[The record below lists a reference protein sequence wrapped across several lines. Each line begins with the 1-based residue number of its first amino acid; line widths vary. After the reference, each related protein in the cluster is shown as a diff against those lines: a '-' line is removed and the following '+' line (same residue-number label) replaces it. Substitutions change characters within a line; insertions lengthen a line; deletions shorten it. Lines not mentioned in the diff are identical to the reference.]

1 MTFPIGLSNRH
12 LEMWSLRRGG
22 QTLSKIAGK
31 LGVSRQAVSQALMGV
46 EEKIEKTLLGAASA
60 SRIKVE
66 HIDATKGILKGYSHE
81 MNDDV
86 VVTFSPSNGVQVW
99 HYYEG
104 RCDTCQLYNECM
116 KLIQKEAEERGIPLD
131 KEILKEKPAVIAR
144 KVFGQ
149 ILNEEF
155 D

>member
-22 QTLSKIAGK
+22 QTLSKIADN

-46 EEKIEKTLLGAASA
+46 EEKIKQTLLGAAYA
-60 SRIKVE
+60 SKIKVE
-66 HIDATKGILKGYSHE
+66 HIDAKKGILKGYSHE

-99 HYYEG
+99 HYYAG
-104 RCDTCQLYNECM
+104 RCDTCQLYEECL
-116 KLIQKEAEERGIPLD
+116 KLIREEAKERGYILEEEP
-131 KEILKEKPAVIAR
+131 LKEKPAEIAR
-144 KVFGQ
+144 KVFNQ
-149 ILNEEF
+149 VLDEEF